1 MFQDDAKGR
10 VKEEAPHGGDRG
22 LLGSLWGEPGDEE
35 GPITSFTLGLRR
47 PLATLAS
54 ITIWPQFEGVPSS
67 GGGGSNLYE
76 LGSWEREGAFKLWEA
91 AARLQISL
99 ATKLRITPQSRSDPR
114 TIGRH
119 EPPRGTFPWEIRAH
133 HRAEEE

>member
-10 VKEEAPHGGDRG
+10 VKEEAPHGGERG
-22 LLGSLWGEPGDEE
+22 LLGSLWGEPGERD
-35 GPITSFTLGLRR
+35 PSPSFTIGLRR

-99 ATKLRITPQSRSDPR
+99 ATKLRITPQSRSDPK
-114 TIGRH
+114 TIRAARAS
-119 EPPRGTFPWEIRAH
+119 RGTFPWEIRAH